1 MDNSQ
6 YGSQGGGP
14 NQPDVMEL
22 LTRLQRQYAA
32 NETPDVPPERLGN
45 VYSQWAQQAPPEE
58 QEEATAAAF
67 SQLSAAQRQDVGSTI
82 INLLRNNGLDP
93 RQAGVQTTDPARIG
107 SGDLARLTNYAQQQN
122 PDILRQLLSNP
133 IVGMIISAALSYA
146 LQRFMGGGQQRG
158 GQPGFGFG
166 QPGGGGG
173 GFDIGQIIGGLMGGQ
188 RGQQGGGGLDITQFL
203 GGQGGQQGYGQPQ
216 YPQPGQGYGQPQ
228 YPQPGQG
235 YGQQQPDPGPGD
247 LLGGLGGLIGGLLG
261 GGDDDRRRM
270 ADEPVAGS
278 SLDTG
283 TASPPGASSSVGTSG
298 QVSDDIL
305 DIAREPG
312 TQEKPR

>member
-6 YGSQGGGP
+6 YGGQGGRP
-14 NQPDVMEL
+14 DQPDMMEL

-32 NETPDVPPERLGN
+32 NEPPDVPPDRLGS

-93 RQAGVQTTDPARIG
+93 REAGVQTTDPARIDPN
-107 SGDLARLTNYAQQQN
+107 DLARLTNYAQQQN

-173 GFDIGQIIGGLMGGQ
+173 FDIGQLIGGLLGGGQ
-188 RGQQGGGGLDITQFL
+188 SQYPQPG
-203 GGQGGQQGYGQPQ
+203 QGYGQPQYPQ

-228 YPQPGQG
+228 YPQYPQPGQG
-235 YGQQQPDPGPGD
+235 YGQPQPDPGPGD
-247 LLGGLGGLIGGLLG
+247 LLGGLGGIIGGLLG
-261 GGDDDRRRM
+261 GGDDRRRM
-270 ADEPVAGS
+270 ADESATPS
-278 SLDTG
+278 PLDTG
-283 TASPPGASSSVGTSG
+283 AANPPSPSSSVGTSG

-312 TQEKPR
+312 DQEKPR

>member
-6 YGSQGGGP
+6 QSNPGSGP
-14 NQPDVMEL
+14 NQAEL
-22 LTRLQRQYAA
+22 MDLLHRLQQQYAA
-32 NETPDVPPERLGN
+32 NEQPEVPPAQLGN
-45 VYSQWAQQAPPEE
+45 VYSQWAQQAAPEE

-67 SQLSAAQRQDVGSTI
+67 ARLNNQQRMSVGSTI
-82 INLLRNNGLDP
+82 LDLLRNNGLDP
-93 RQAGVQTTDPARIG
+93 RQAGVQTTDPSRIG
-107 SGDLARLTNYAQQQN
+107 ANDLARLTNYAQQQN
-122 PDILRQLLSNP
+122 PDLLRQLLSNP

-146 LQRFMGGGQQRG
+146 LQRFLGGGQQQG

-166 QPGGGGG
+166 QPGAGGGL
-173 GFDIGQIIGGLMGGQ
+173 DIGQIIGGLMGGQ
-188 RGQQGGGGLDITQFL
+188 GGQQGGGGLDITQFL

-235 YGQQQPDPGPGD
+235 YGQQPDPGPGD

-261 GGDDDRRRM
+261 GGDDRRGM
-270 ADEPVAGS
+270 SDHPATPS
-278 SLDTG
+278 SLGGDT
-283 TASPPGASSSVGTSG
+283 SPPSGPASSAGAGG
-298 QVSDDIL
+298 QASDDVL

-312 TQEKPR
+312 NQENPR